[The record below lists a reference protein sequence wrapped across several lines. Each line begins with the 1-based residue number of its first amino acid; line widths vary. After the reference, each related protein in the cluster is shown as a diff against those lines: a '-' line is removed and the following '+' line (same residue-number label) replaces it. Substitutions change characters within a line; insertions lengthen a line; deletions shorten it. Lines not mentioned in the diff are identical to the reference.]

1 MSKEVK
7 FLINLVK
14 QASLLI
20 TNDISIKAKGED
32 GDLVTN
38 FDYEIEEYMIKEIK
52 SSYPNFQIISEELNE
67 NGTLT
72 ENCFTIDPIDGTKN
86 FANGIPMWGIQVACI
101 KDKETCAAV
110 IYLPKL
116 DELYYADE
124 NGAYKNGEPIKVN
137 SYSYDK
143 GMYTVTAKD
152 PIIGISKMRKI
163 NRNNCNF
170 CAAVNFAYVACG
182 KLSGSIYRAESLWDY
197 IPGQYLVKQAGGVL
211 FNAEGCHIAANTKEF
226 MEVLRENA
234 SYDKSEKIII
244 AHEKEMQ

>member
-1 MSKEVK
+1 MNKDVE
-7 FLINLVK
+7 FLIDLVK

-20 TNDISIKAKGED
+20 TDDIYIKAKGDE

-38 FDYEIEEYMIKEIK
+38 FDYEIEEYMIKKIK
-52 SSYPNFQIISEELNE
+52 SAYPDFQIISEELNE
-67 NGTLT
+67 NGELT

-101 KDKETCAAV
+101 RNRKTCAAV

-124 NGAYKNGEPIKVN
+124 SGSYRNGDIIKVN
-137 SYSYDK
+137 HYSYEK
-143 GMYTVTAKD
+143 GMYTVTAKE
-152 PIIGISKMRKI
+152 PISGISKMRKI

-182 KLSGSIYRAESLWDY
+182 RLSGSIYRAESLWDY
-197 IPGQYLVKQAGGVL
+197 IPGQYLVKQAGGVIY
-211 FNAEGCHIAANTKEF
+211 NSEGAHIAANNEEF
-226 MEVLRENA
+226 LKLLKENA
-234 SYDKSEKIII
+234 SYEKSEKIII
-244 AHEKEMQ
+244 TKEN